1 MSPGTYTI
9 TTNGTVLN
17 IVVTQEFVTPSST
30 QVYVTMTQTVVVTVQ
45 PGAQTAKDSPART
58 ATGIGASSTAET
70 DGSCKGRC
78 DCSKVE
84 DKESRE

>member
-30 QVYVTMTQTVVVTVQ
+30 LVYVTMTETVVVTVQ
-45 PGAQTAKDSPART
+45 PGAQTTKESSVKT
-58 ATGIGASSTAET
+58 GTGIEASSTAET
-70 DGSCKGRC
+70 DGTCAGRC
-78 DCSKVE
+78 DCSRVE